1 MTDSGVGAVSRPDTI
16 APHSA
21 EAEEAVLGSI
31 LINPDAIFEV
41 ATFLQA
47 SDFFIVRNAWIYEAI
62 NAVHDRGEAID
73 NLTVIQELRNR
84 GQLESVGGSAYIAYL
99 MNNTPTHIHA
109 ETYGHIVERAAIR
122 RRLLT
127 AASEIAQTALE
138 ENAEINEV
146 IDRVESTLFS
156 VTERRLRKD
165 LIPVRQAVSEYFN
178 RIEYLYTHQDEP
190 LGLPTG
196 FIDLDKLLGGL
207 QRSDLCI
214 VAARPGVGK
223 TSFMLSIALN
233 AARARPSKPT
243 TIAIFSM
250 EMSTEQL
257 IQRFIAAETS
267 INSQKLRLG
276 NLDEREWGLFVEAT
290 GKLSNLRLFLDDTP
304 AVSVPQIR
312 TKCRRLYREHGLDLI
327 IVDYLQLMSAGI
339 GRNENR
345 VQEISYISRGLKEL
359 ARELNVPLLSAAQLS
374 RAVEQRQDKRPQ
386 LSDLRESGCLAGD
399 TLIYWPERGCYIPIR
414 KLVGQA
420 GFCVSSLNTDTWKL
434 ETAEVTNAFC
444 TGVKPVFRLT
454 TQLGRSIRATANHKF
469 LTFDGWKRLDELTE
483 NDFVAVPNGEQL
495 VLGRTSPPAPLRK
508 QRGEKVLDTVLIGSP
523 SPNSERGSGG
533 EVNSVARIVSVRLV
547 EAEPTARLAE
557 SDVYWDKIVSIGPD
571 GETDVY
577 DLTVPGLSNFV
588 ANNIIVHNSIE
599 QDADVVMFIYRD
611 DLYNENSDRPNQAD
625 ILVSKHR
632 NGPTGVITLYFKKE
646 ITQFTNMQKSNIN
659 LAEGY

>member
-1 MTDSGVGAVSRPDTI
+1 MTDSSAGAVSRPDTI

-41 ATFLQA
+41 AAFLQA

-73 NLTVIQELRNR
+73 NLTVVQELRNR

-122 RRLLT
+122 RRLLA

-165 LIPVRQAVSEYFN
+165 LIPMRQAVSEYFN

-196 FIDLDKLLGGL
+196 FEYLDKLLGGL

-312 TKCRRLYREHGLDLI
+312 TKCRRLYREYGLDLI
-327 IVDYLQLMSAGI
+327 IVDYLQLMSAGM

-386 LSDLRESGCLAGD
+386 LSDLRESG
-399 TLIYWPERGCYIPIR
+399 
-414 KLVGQA
+414 
-420 GFCVSSLNTDTWKL
+420 
-434 ETAEVTNAFC
+434 
-444 TGVKPVFRLT
+444 
-454 TQLGRSIRATANHKF
+454 
-469 LTFDGWKRLDELTE
+469 
-483 NDFVAVPNGEQL
+483 
-495 VLGRTSPPAPLRK
+495 
-508 QRGEKVLDTVLIGSP
+508 
-523 SPNSERGSGG
+523 
-533 EVNSVARIVSVRLV
+533 
-547 EAEPTARLAE
+547 
-557 SDVYWDKIVSIGPD
+557 
-571 GETDVY
+571 
-577 DLTVPGLSNFV
+577 
-588 ANNIIVHNSIE
+588 SIE